1 MNLEPFFKAKSIAVI
16 GASHESG
23 KVGNVIIRNLV
34 DGLYGGKI
42 FPINPNASE
51 ILGLKTYPSVNAV
64 KEKIELAVVA
74 VPTELVFKVLGECR
88 KKCIKNVI
96 IVTAGF
102 REVGNAEG
110 EEKLKKLL
118 KKYKIRAIGPNCL
131 GTFNSH
137 TKLDTM
143 FLPRY
148 RLIRPGKGGISF
160 ICQSGA
166 VGSAILDLATSRGYG
181 FAKFASYGNAADIDE
196 SDLLEYM
203 GSDRDTKVIC
213 MYIEGVKNGRKF
225 LETAKNVTKKKPV
238 IVIKGG
244 VTAQGSHA
252 IVSHTGSLAGSAE
265 IYFGAFRQA
274 GIIRADSLYDMFN
287 YARILESCV
296 RPKGSRVQI
305 ITNGGGYGVLS
316 TDYVITNGL
325 KMAEMS
331 QVTRKI
337 LRKQLPKL
345 VNIGNPLD
353 LVGDATTERY
363 KTVMEAAL
371 ADGAI
376 DAILLIVLYQT
387 PRITTDI
394 VDMIVE
400 MNDRKRKPIVV
411 VSTGGEFTELLSK
424 NLEANGIPTFEYPE
438 AAVRSIKALAEYYIT
453 K

>member
-225 LETAKNVTKKKPV
+225 LETARNVTKKKPV

>member
-51 ILGLKTYPSVNAV
+51 ILGMKTYPSVNGV

-74 VPTELVFKVLGECR
+74 VPTELVFKVLGDCR
-88 KKCIKNVI
+88 KKGIRNAI

-102 REVGNAEG
+102 REVGNSEG

-143 FLPRY
+143 FLLRY

-160 ICQSGA
+160 ICQSGS
-166 VGSAILDLATSRGYG
+166 VGSAILDLATSQVYG
-181 FAKFASYGNAADIDE
+181 FPKYSSYGNAADIDE

-203 GSDRDTKVIC
+203 GSDRDTKVIF

-225 LETAKNVTKKKPV
+225 LETARNVTKKKPV

-287 YARILESCV
+287 YARVIEACV

-305 ITNGGGYGVLS
+305 ITNRGGYRVLS
-316 TDYVITNGL
+316 NDYVITNGL

-411 VSTGGEFTELLSK
+411 VSTGGVFTELLSK
-424 NLEANGIPTFEYPE
+424 HLEANGIPTFEYPE
-438 AAVRSIKALAEYYIT
+438 AAVRSIKALAEYYGA

>member
-181 FAKFASYGNAADIDE
+181 FAKFASYGNATDIDE

-203 GSDRDTKVIC
+203 GNDRDTKVIC

-225 LETAKNVTKKKPV
+225 LETARNVTKKKPV

-244 VTAQGSHA
+244 ITPEGSHA

-287 YARILESCV
+287 YARVIEACV
-296 RPKGSRVQI
+296 RPKGGRVQI

-316 TDYVITNGL
+316 TDYVVANGL
-325 KMAEMS
+325 QMAEMS
-331 QVTRKI
+331 RLTRKS

-345 VNIGNPLD
+345 VNVSNPLD
-353 LVGDATTERY
+353 LVGDATTGRY
-363 KTVMEAAL
+363 KIAMEASL

-376 DAILLIVLYQT
+376 DAILLIALYQT

-394 VDMIVE
+394 VDMIIE
-400 MNDRKRKPIVV
+400 MNDRKKKPIVV
-411 VSTGGEFTELLSK
+411 VSTGGEFTELLSR

-438 AAVRSIKALAEYYIT
+438 AAVRSIKALVEYY
-453 K
+453 KAK

>member
-1 MNLEPFFKAKSIAVI
+1 
-16 GASHESG
+16 
-23 KVGNVIIRNLV
+23 
-34 DGLYGGKI
+34 
-42 FPINPNASE
+42 
-51 ILGLKTYPSVNAV
+51 
-64 KEKIELAVVA
+64 
-74 VPTELVFKVLGECR
+74 
-88 KKCIKNVI
+88 
-96 IVTAGF
+96 
-102 REVGNAEG
+102 
-110 EEKLKKLL
+110 
-118 KKYKIRAIGPNCL
+118 
-131 GTFNSH
+131 
-137 TKLDTM
+137 M

-225 LETAKNVTKKKPV
+225 LETARNVTKKKPV

>member
-1 MNLEPFFKAKSIAVI
+1 MNFDPFFKAKSIAVI
-16 GASHESG
+16 GASRESG

-34 DGLYGGKI
+34 DGRYGGKI
-42 FPINPNASE
+42 FPINPKANE
-51 ILGLKTYPSVNAV
+51 ILGLKTYDSVASV
-64 KEKIELAVVA
+64 QEKIELAVIA
-74 VPTELVFKVLGECR
+74 VPTELVFRVLDECR
-88 KKCIKNVI
+88 KKNVKNVI

-102 REVGNAEG
+102 REVGNSEG
-110 EEKLKKLL
+110 EEKLKKML
-118 KKYKIRAIGPNCL
+118 KQYKIRAIGPNCL
-131 GTFNSH
+131 GTFNSY
-137 TKLDTM
+137 TRLDTM

-148 RLIRPGKGGISF
+148 RLTRPGKGGISF

-166 VGSAILDLATSRGYG
+166 VGSAILDLATSHGYG
-181 FAKFASYGNAADIDE
+181 FAKFASYGNATDVDE

-203 GSDRDTKVIC
+203 GNDRDTKVVC
-213 MYIEGVKNGRKF
+213 MYIEGVKDGKKF
-225 LETAKNVTKKKPV
+225 LETAKRVTKKKPV

-244 VTAQGSHA
+244 ITAQGSHA
-252 IVSHTGSLAGSAE
+252 ILSHTGSLAGSAD
-265 IYFGAFRQA
+265 IYFGAFKQG

-287 YARILESCV
+287 YARVLETCV
-296 RPKGSRVQI
+296 RPKGRRVQI

-316 TDYVITNGL
+316 TDYIVANGL
-325 KMAEMS
+325 QMAEMKEA
-331 QVTRKI
+331 TRKS
-337 LRKQLPKL
+337 LRSQFPKI

-363 KTVMEAAL
+363 RIAMEAAL
-371 ADGAI
+371 GDDAI
-376 DAILLIVLYQT
+376 DSILLIALYQT

-400 MNDRKRKPIVV
+400 MNDRKKKPIIV

-438 AAVRSIKALAEYYIT
+438 AAVRSITALTEYYG